1 MIKHAHVTGSKCNLG
16 WVGKFL
22 GKVDRLVRFRRRV
35 VKFLGKVDRFE
46 GPAGKV
52 DKFEGPVGKVD
63 KFEGRVGK
71 PAGVTVNPSD
81 TGKKSKQRQ
90 SEHSNTEHW
99 RHTLVVTVH
108 Q

>member
-63 KFEGRVGK
+63 KFEGRVDKFEGRVGK

-81 TGKKSKQRQ
+81 PGKKSNSGSPWTPKCW
-90 SEHSNTEHW
+90 H
-99 RHTLVVTVH
+99 
-108 Q
+108 